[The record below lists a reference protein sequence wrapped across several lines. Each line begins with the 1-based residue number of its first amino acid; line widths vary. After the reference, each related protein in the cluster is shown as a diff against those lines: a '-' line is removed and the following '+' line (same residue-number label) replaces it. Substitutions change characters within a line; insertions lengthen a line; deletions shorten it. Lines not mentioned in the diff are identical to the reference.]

1 MSAGNITWIESFTV
15 EGRHVIAK
23 VHSEIPAPE
32 GESEGMRVRI
42 SVSELTTMLE
52 SARGGSNAPS

>member
-23 VHSEIPAPE
+23 VHSDVPAPE
-32 GESEGMRVRI
+32 GESNDFRVRI
-42 SVSELTTMLE
+42 SATELDTMRE
-52 SARGGSNAPS
+52 AVGKG